1 MNKNTYVRTDL
12 AAEAENAATDGARI
26 REYQKGA
33 VSVHEM
39 VLNEQTAKRLGLSRG
54 TYLTL
59 GVGKI
64 WFFGKTELDEITET
78 VSDTLLSLCK
88 NESGEIPNSV
98 LIVCLGN
105 RKITSDAIGPLAA
118 DGITVTR
125 HLEKEKPELYK
136 AFGSRSVS
144 LLSPG
149 VTGETGIEAFE
160 SIRSAVRT
168 VEAELVVCVDALA
181 ARSSERLM
189 TSLQITD
196 AGIAPGSGVG
206 NSRKEITR
214 ATLGVPVV
222 SVGVP
227 TVVQSSTMVY
237 DVLARAGINEPA
249 SSVKKILDNE
259 RSFFVT
265 PKNSDIAVASQ
276 AKMISN
282 AINLAFLGFTEI

>member
-12 AAEAENAATDGARI
+12 AAEAEGLVSDGASVK
-26 REYQKGA
+26 EYKNGD

-39 VLNEQTAKRLGLSRG
+39 ILTDAAAKKLGLPKG
-54 TYLTL
+54 KYLTL
-59 GVGKI
+59 GIGKV
-64 WFFGKTELDEITET
+64 WFFGKNELDEVTKV
-78 VSDTLLSLCK
+78 VSDTLLSLCTSE
-88 NESGEIPNSV
+88 NGDMPNSV
-98 LIVCLGN
+98 LIACLGN
-105 RKITSDAIGPLAA
+105 RKITSDAIGPLCA

-125 HLEKEKPELYK
+125 HLKNEKPDLYC
-136 AFGSRSVS
+136 AFGSRSLS

-160 SIRSAVRT
+160 SIRSAVST
-168 VEAELVVCVDALA
+168 VGAELVICIDALA
-181 ARSSERLM
+181 ARSSDRLM

-196 AGIAPGSGVG
+196 AGISPGSGVG
-206 NSRKEITR
+206 NSRKEISR

-237 DVLARAGINEPA
+237 DVLARAGINKPA
-249 SSVKKILDNE
+249 SSVREILENE

-265 PKNSDIAVASQ
+265 PKNSDVAVASM
-276 AKMISN
+276 AKLISN
-282 AINLAFLGFTEI
+282 AINLTFLGFAEL